1 MSLFDHLFVASPHPR
16 PPICLKLL
24 FQMFPFLYI
33 SIYFFLARHGGFVS
47 SCHSMLTEVGV
58 LIYYLTRAVVWFFF
72 HLLLSFL
79 FSSQFPQ
86 NYSKLK
92 PDFSTMERLSTF
104 VERREIDPWI
114 RGPWTWAASLRLLV
128 DWTWTKWIL
137 FGTLTQECVYVCVCI
152 SHPNALTNIAS
163 QWMHLNATG

>member
-16 PPICLKLL
+16 PPVCLKLL
-24 FQMFPFLYI
+24 FQMFPFFYI
-33 SIYFFLARHGGFVS
+33 SIYIFFS
-47 SCHSMLTEVGV
+47 SPWRICVFLSQYANRSGSSHLLFNAGCR
-58 LIYYLTRAVVWFFF
+58 LIFFPPSPFFF
-72 HLLLSFL
+72 

-137 FGTLTQECVYVCVCI
+137 FGTLTQECVCVCI

>member
-16 PPICLKLL
+16 PPVCLKLL
-24 FQMFPFLYI
+24 FQMFPFFSI
-33 SIYFFLARHGGFVS
+33 SIYFFLARHGGFVY

-72 HLLLSFL
+72 PPSPFFF

-92 PDFSTMERLSTF
+92 PDFSTMERLSPF

>member
-16 PPICLKLL
+16 PPVCLKLL
-24 FQMFPFLYI
+24 FQMFPFFLYI
-33 SIYFFLARHGGFVS
+33 YIFFLARHGGFVS

-72 HLLLSFL
+72 HLLLSF
-79 FSSQFPQ
+79 FFPSQFPQ

-137 FGTLTQECVYVCVCI
+137 FGTLTQECVYVCVCV
-152 SHPNALTNIAS
+152 SLTLMPLQILPRS
-163 QWMHLNATG
+163 GCT